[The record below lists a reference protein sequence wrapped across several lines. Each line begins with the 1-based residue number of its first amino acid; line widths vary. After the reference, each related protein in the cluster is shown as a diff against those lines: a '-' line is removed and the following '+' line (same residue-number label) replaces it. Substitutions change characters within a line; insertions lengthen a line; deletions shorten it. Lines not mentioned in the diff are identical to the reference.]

1 MSPDQDF
8 IVGLLRA
15 LGEVHLEALVVG
27 MAGAA
32 LQGVPAMTLDV
43 DLLVR
48 DTPRNRE
55 KIEALGI
62 ALGAGRPREI
72 SPLTAAVRLTG
83 ARVPVDL
90 VFDEISGG
98 LTFNAVRSRS
108 VAVALG
114 GQRARVAALE
124 DIIASKEAAGR
135 PKDLAQLPILRDT
148 LRVKAALA
156 AVEHSKAGRPCGH
169 RRRRR
174 TRPRPARVR

>member
-1 MSPDQDF
+1 MSPDEDF

-15 LGEVHLEALVVG
+15 LSEVHLEAVVVG

-32 LQGVPAMTLDV
+32 LQGVPAMTLDI

-48 DTPRNRE
+48 DTRRNRE
-55 KIEALGI
+55 KIEALGV
-62 ALGAGRPREI
+62 ALDAGRPKEI
-72 SPLTAAVRLTG
+72 SPLTAAVRLSG

-90 VFDEISGG
+90 IFDEIGGG

-108 VAVALG
+108 VAIDLG
-114 GQRARVAALE
+114 GQRARVATLE

-148 LRVKAALA
+148 LRVKHALA
-156 AVEHSKAGRPCGH
+156 RVAGPA

-174 TRPRPARVR
+174 P